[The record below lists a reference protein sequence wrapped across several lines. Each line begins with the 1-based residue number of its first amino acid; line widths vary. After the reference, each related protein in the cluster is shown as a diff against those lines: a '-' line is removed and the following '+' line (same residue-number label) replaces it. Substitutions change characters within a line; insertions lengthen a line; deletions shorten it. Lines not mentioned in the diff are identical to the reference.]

1 MEQWKCSMLQPLRSY
16 GSVQVMLPI
25 KGKQFLFWVWCRFHP
40 LLCWCCSIG
49 NLFSFIHHG
58 YPVITILNPMSL
70 PTRDNYCTVWEKEN
84 VHWITMRVSRFGSKH
99 TLVIQFVHYWIPCS
113 TLISSNVLLPRIL
126 EISSMLVTIRVTSD
140 FCYKICNLFTDL

>member
-1 MEQWKCSMLQPLRSY
+1 MKVLDVATFEVMGFRS
-16 GSVQVMLPI
+16 SNVTNQRKTI
-25 KGKQFLFWVWCRFHP
+25 P
-40 LLCWCCSIG
+40 LLSLVQIPSSSLLVLLNWKP
-49 NLFSFIHHG
+49 LFIHYHG
-58 YPVITILNPMSL
+58 YPVITILNPRSL